1 MPYGP
6 RSYPMVPFPQG
17 NDPLQSLSAIM
28 QIGSQLEGWWE
39 RSADRREREAA
50 RQRDVA
56 IRDVARKTAHDP
68 AAMAKEVTL
77 IDPERGMAL
86 QETLDAKKV
95 AEQQRK
101 QQEFGQILQRL
112 NQQDTVYGKGAQLL
126 SEIKAQPALYPKLRP
141 QIVELAAGL
150 DPRLADEIPET
161 YDEGRVTGMLQ
172 FATDAAARTS
182 KMKAGLEEM
191 LPDRNPI
198 KGLSMLFETTDTDEE
213 REVIADKAAYFG
225 MAPEQITAAKKI
237 AATEQAKAKAAAAK
251 AERPTSIASAL
262 LDPDLTPARKAEL
275 LALERQ
281 LSAARRE
288 PDIAVDPASVQAVLN
303 NPRLWRV
310 LNPELRGKMLG
321 PLAKAGFNFPEAA
334 EGMTETELERLR
346 VYDLRQLDRE
356 RRRVD
361 TVTGDR
367 LMSDAVY
374 ADEKARIE
382 DFYRALG
389 GEPEPEVQ
397 PKVATPPPAAAS
409 RGMLSP
415 STPPAPERRP
425 IPGIQGGEAELRDGR
440 WIRVK

>member
-50 RQRDVA
+50 RQRDAA

-77 IDPERGMAL
+77 IDPERGIAL
-86 QETLDAKKV
+86 QNTVTDNAR
-95 AEQQRK
+95 ADQQRK

-112 NQQDTVYGKGAQLL
+112 NQQDTAYGRGAQLL
-126 SEIKAQPALYPKLRP
+126 SEIKAQPGLYPKLRP

-172 FATDAAARTS
+172 FATDAAARTA

-198 KGLSMLFETTDTDEE
+198 KGLSMLFEVTDTDEE

-237 AATEQAKAKAAAAK
+237 ATTEQAKAKAAAAK

-262 LDPDLTPARKAEL
+262 LDPDLTPARKSEL

-288 PDIAVDPASVQAVLN
+288 PDIAVDPASVQAVLK
-303 NPRLWRV
+303 NPRLWRA
-310 LNPELRGKMLG
+310 LNPELRGKLLA
-321 PLAKAGFNFPEAA
+321 PLAKAGFNFPDAT
-334 EGMTETELERLR
+334 EGMTPLEIERLR
-346 VYDLRQLDRE
+346 VADVRQLDRE
-356 RRRVD
+356 RRRTYPNSD
-361 TVTGDR
+361 ER
-367 LMSDAVY
+367 IMSDDVY
-374 ADEKARIE
+374 ADEKAIINE
-382 DFYRALG
+382 FYRELK
-389 GEPEPEVQ
+389 GETVE
-397 PKVATPPPAAAS
+397 PKVATPPPEAAT
-409 RGMLSP
+409 RGMLPP
-415 STPPAPERRP
+415 SGTVEQRP
-425 IPGIQGGEAELRDGR
+425 IPGIPGGLAELRNGR